1 MCAFGSKFY
10 RFFIWFVSKLANPL
24 QFVFMHFYKNVDEM
38 WTRRYFQPYGFLSV
52 HRVETQP
59 YGFNEIASKN
69 HFIFFMP
76 KYCMK
81 NI

>member
-1 MCAFGSKFY
+1 
-10 RFFIWFVSKLANPL
+10 
-24 QFVFMHFYKNVDEM
+24 M
-38 WTRRYFQPYGFLSV
+38 WTRRYFQPYGFVSV

-69 HFIFFMP
+69 HFIFFML

>member
-1 MCAFGSKFY
+1 MKA
-10 RFFIWFVSKLANPL
+10 APL
-24 QFVFMHFYKNVDEM
+24 SNKKEKSLCLLIVLFYKNVDEM
-38 WTRRYFQPYGFLSV
+38 WTRRYFQPYGFVSV
-52 HRVETQP
+52 HRVETQL

-69 HFIFFMP
+69 HFIFFML